1 MVISE
6 IKYNDTNQFGKLFVD
21 YTQQKKNLKNLI
33 SEYPKIENFE
43 KQIKVK
49 FENFDHSIRPTI
61 KTIIENQYKG
71 IALNNI
77 QKRNLKSILNKNTY
91 TVTTGHQLNIFTGPL
106 YFIYK
111 ILSTINLTE
120 ILKKKYPKYDF
131 VPIYWMATEDN
142 DFDEINNF
150 YCSGRIFKWNS
161 NQSGCVGDFNTD
173 SINNTIEQLDLEIL
187 NYKSYSDIISIVK
200 NSYLKSNNLAE
211 ATRKFVNELFKQYGL
226 LIIDSNN
233 KELKSKFSK
242 IIRSELLENL
252 TYNNSKKYTSLIKE
266 LGYKVQVNNPREI
279 NLFYI
284 ENGIRERIIKKK
296 NNFFTNDKVKSWTEK
311 EILNELKLF
320 PERFSPNVLLRPLY
334 QEFILPNLCYV
345 GGPSEICYWLQLKSV
360 FEASNISYPILLN
373 RNSAL
378 LISEKQS
385 AFLKKNKLDFK
396 DLLMKDNELEKKL
409 VKTFSKIKFDFLPL
423 QKALN
428 SQFSILRKIA
438 EKTDKSFI
446 GSLNA
451 QEKKQ
456 IKGLENLK
464 KRLLKAEKKRH
475 YEKIIKIIEFKK
487 SFFPSGIFQER
498 VVNFIDFCKEDRL
511 SLFKKLK
518 ENLNPLN
525 NKFSV
530 IEI

>member
-1 MVISE
+1 MVLSE
-6 IKYNDTNQFGKLFVD
+6 IKYNDTNQFSKLFVD
-21 YTQQKKNLKNLI
+21 YTEQKDNLKKLI
-33 SEYPKIENFE
+33 SEYPKIENFK

-49 FENFDHSIRPTI
+49 SESFDHSIRPII
-61 KTIIENQYKG
+61 KTVIKNQYKG
-71 IALNNI
+71 ISLNNI
-77 QKRNLKSILNKNTY
+77 QKKNLNSILNKNTY

-131 VPIYWMATEDN
+131 VPMYWMATEDH
-142 DFDEINNF
+142 DFEEINNF
-150 YCSGRIFKWNS
+150 YCFDRVFNWDS

-173 SINNTIEQLDLEIL
+173 SINNTIDELDIEIS
-187 NYKSYSDIISIVK
+187 NFKSYSKIISIIK
-200 NSYLKSNNLAE
+200 NSYLNSNNLSD
-211 ATRKFVNELFKQYGL
+211 ATRKFVNELFKEYGL
-226 LIIDSNN
+226 LIIDPND
-233 KELKSKFSK
+233 KKLKSNFSK
-242 IIRSELLENL
+242 IIKSELLENL
-252 TYNNSKKYTSLIKE
+252 IYNHSKEYTSLIKE
-266 LGYKVQVNNPREI
+266 FGYKVQVNPRDI

-284 ENGIRERIIKKK
+284 ENGKRVRIVKRK
-296 NNFFTNDKVKSWTEK
+296 NGFITNDKVNSWTEK
-311 EILNELKLF
+311 EIIEEIKSS

-360 FEASNISYPILLN
+360 FDASNISYPLLLN

-385 AFLKKNKLDFK
+385 SFLKKNKLDVK
-396 DLLMKDNELEKKL
+396 DLLMEKNELEKKL
-409 VKTFSKIKFDFLPL
+409 VKTYSKIKFDFLPL
-423 QKALN
+423 ENALN
-428 SQFSILRKIA
+428 DQFSILRKIA

-446 GSLNA
+446 GSLHA

-456 IKGLENLK
+456 IKGLQNLK
-464 KRLLKAEKKRH
+464 KRLLKAEKKYH
-475 YEKIIKIIEFKK
+475 YEKINKIIEFQK
-487 SFFPSGIFQER
+487 SFFPLGIFQER
-498 VVNFIDFCKEDRL
+498 IVNFIEFCKEDRSSFL
-511 SLFKKLK
+511 KKLK

-525 NKFSV
+525 NKFTV

>member
-6 IKYNDTNQFGKLFVD
+6 IRYNDTNQFGKLFVD
-21 YTQQKKNLKNLI
+21 YTLQKNNLKKLI

-49 FENFDHSIRPTI
+49 SESYDHSIRPII
-61 KTIIENQYKG
+61 KTIIDNQYNG
-71 IALNNI
+71 IYLNNI
-77 QKRNLKSILNKNTY
+77 QKKNLNSILNENTF

-111 ILSTINLTE
+111 IFSTINLTE

-131 VPIYWMATEDN
+131 VPIYWMATEDH
-142 DFDEINNF
+142 DFAEINNF
-150 YCSGRIFKWNS
+150 YCLGRVFNWNS

-173 SINNTIEQLDLEIL
+173 SINNTIEELDNEIS
-187 NYKSYSDIISIVK
+187 NFKSYSKIISVIK
-200 NSYLKSNNLAE
+200 NSYLDSNNLAD
-211 ATRKFVNELFKQYGL
+211 ATRKLVNELFKEYGL
-226 LIIDSNN
+226 LIIDPNN
-233 KELKSKFSK
+233 KDLKSKFSK
-242 IIRSELLENL
+242 IIKSELFENL
-252 TYNNSKKYTSLIKE
+252 IYNHSKEFTGLIKE
-266 LGYKVQVNNPREI
+266 LGYKVQVNPREI

-284 ENGIRERIIKKK
+284 ERGKRERILKMK
-296 NNFFTNDKVKSWTEK
+296 NNFVTNDKVKSWTEK
-311 EILNELKLF
+311 EILKEIELF

-360 FEASNISYPILLN
+360 FEASNTSFPILLN

-385 AFLKKNKLDFK
+385 NFLKKNKLDFI
-396 DLLMKDNELEKKL
+396 DLLMKKNELEKKL
-409 VKTFSKIKFDFLPL
+409 VKTYSKIKFDFLPL
-423 QKALN
+423 EKALN
-428 SQFSILRKIA
+428 NQFSKLRKIA

-456 IKGLENLK
+456 IKGLQNLK
-464 KRLLKAEKKRH
+464 KRLFRAEKKHH
-475 YEKIIKIIEFKK
+475 YEKIYKIIKFQK
-487 SFFPSGIFQER
+487 SFFPSEIFQER
-498 VVNFIDFCKEDRL
+498 IVNFIEFCQEDRS
-511 SLFKKLK
+511 SLFKNLK
-518 ENLNPLN
+518 QNLNPLN
-525 NKFSV
+525 NKFTI

>member
-1 MVISE
+1 MVLSE
-6 IKYNDTNQFGKLFVD
+6 IKYNDTNQFSKLFVD
-21 YTQQKKNLKNLI
+21 YTEQKDNLKKLI
-33 SEYPKIENFE
+33 SEYPKIENFK

-49 FENFDHSIRPTI
+49 SESFNHSIRPII
-61 KTIIENQYKG
+61 KTVIKNQYKG
-71 IALNNI
+71 ISLNNI
-77 QKRNLKSILNKNTY
+77 QKKNLNSILNKNTY

-131 VPIYWMATEDN
+131 VPMYWMATEDH
-142 DFDEINNF
+142 DFEEINNF
-150 YCSGRIFKWNS
+150 YCFDRVFNWDS

-173 SINNTIEQLDLEIL
+173 SINNTIEELDIEIS
-187 NYKSYSDIISIVK
+187 NFKSYSKIISIIK
-200 NSYLKSNNLAE
+200 NSYLNSNNLSD
-211 ATRKFVNELFKQYGL
+211 ATRKFVNELFKEYGL
-226 LIIDSNN
+226 LIIDPND
-233 KELKSKFSK
+233 KKLKSNFSK
-242 IIRSELLENL
+242 IIKSELLENL
-252 TYNNSKKYTSLIKE
+252 IYNHSKEYTSLIKE
-266 LGYKVQVNNPREI
+266 LGYKVQVNPRDI

-284 ENGIRERIIKKK
+284 GKGKRVRIVKRK
-296 NNFFTNDKVKSWTEK
+296 NDFITNDKVNSWTEN
-311 EILNELKLF
+311 EIIEEIKSS

-360 FEASNISYPILLN
+360 FDASNISYPILLN
-373 RNSAL
+373 RNSAI

-385 AFLKKNKLDFK
+385 SFLKKNKLDVK
-396 DLLMKDNELEKKL
+396 DLLMEKNELEKKL
-409 VKTFSKIKFDFLPL
+409 VKTYSKIKFDFLPL
-423 QKALN
+423 ENALN
-428 SQFSILRKIA
+428 DQFSILRKIA

-446 GSLNA
+446 GSLHA

-456 IKGLENLK
+456 IKGLQNLK
-464 KRLLKAEKKRH
+464 KRLLKAEKKYH
-475 YEKIIKIIEFKK
+475 YEKINKIIEFQK

-498 VVNFIDFCKEDRL
+498 IVNFIEFCKEDRSSFL
-511 SLFKKLK
+511 KKLK

-525 NKFSV
+525 NKFTV

>member
-1 MVISE
+1 MVFSE
-6 IKYNDTNQFGKLFVD
+6 IKYNDTNQFSKLFVD
-21 YTQQKKNLKNLI
+21 YTEQKDNLKKLI
-33 SEYPKIENFE
+33 SEYPKIENFK

-49 FENFDHSIRPTI
+49 SESFDHSIRPII
-61 KTIIENQYKG
+61 KTVIKNQYKG
-71 IALNNI
+71 ISLNNI
-77 QKRNLKSILNKNTY
+77 QKKNLNLILNKNTF

-111 ILSTINLTE
+111 IFSTINLTE

-131 VPIYWMATEDN
+131 VPMYWMATEDH
-142 DFDEINNF
+142 DFAEINNF
-150 YCSGRIFKWNS
+150 YCFDRVFNWDS

-173 SINNTIEQLDLEIL
+173 SINNTIEELDIEIS
-187 NYKSYSDIISIVK
+187 NFKSYSNIISIIK
-200 NSYLKSNNLAE
+200 NSYVNSNNLSD
-211 ATRKFVNELFKQYGL
+211 ATRKFVNELFKEYGL
-226 LIIDSNN
+226 LIIDPNN
-233 KELKSKFSK
+233 KHLKSNFSK
-242 IIRSELLENL
+242 ITKSELIENL
-252 TYNNSKKYTSLIKE
+252 IYNNSKEYTSFIKE
-266 LGYKVQVNNPREI
+266 LGYKVQVNPRDI

-284 ENGIRERIIKKK
+284 ENGKRVRIVKWK
-296 NNFFTNDKVKSWTEK
+296 NGFITNDKVNSWTEK
-311 EILNELKLF
+311 EIIEEIKSS

-360 FEASNISYPILLN
+360 FDASNISYPLLLN

-385 AFLKKNKLDFK
+385 SFLKKNKLDVK
-396 DLLMKDNELEKKL
+396 DLLMKKNELEKKL
-409 VKTFSKIKFDFLPL
+409 VKTYSKIKFDFLPL
-423 QKALN
+423 ENALN
-428 SQFSILRKIA
+428 DQFSKLRKIA

-446 GSLNA
+446 GSLHA

-456 IKGLENLK
+456 IKGLQNLK
-464 KRLLKAEKKRH
+464 KRLLKAEKKYH
-475 YEKIIKIIEFKK
+475 YEKINKIIEFQK

-498 VVNFIDFCKEDRL
+498 IVNFIEFCKEDRSSFL
-511 SLFKKLK
+511 KKLK

-525 NKFSV
+525 NKFTV